1 MSSRQKYLL
10 FQIVLIVAF
19 RTLVAWKELMSALGQ
34 KQTSAACTVGV
45 RFTPESGHVQCTGH
59 VRFGPIADISSGYSI
74 TSSAVA
80 SSVGDIVR
88 PISLAV
94 FRLITS
100 LYLVGACT
108 GRSAGFSPLRMR
120 ST

>member
-1 MSSRQKYLL
+1 MSDLPSKAD
-10 FQIVLIVAF
+10 IC
-19 RTLVAWKELMSALGQ
+19 SAQ
-34 KQTSAACTVGV
+34 
-45 RFTPESGHVQCTGH
+45 RH
-59 VRFGPIADISSGYSI
+59 VRFGPKADISSGYSI

-80 SSVGDIVR
+80 SSVGGIAR

-120 ST
+120 STELAERRNLLGESSPKGLMHPLVTKLRSKKIAGTLCAR